1 MKNGPKCACE
11 KPVLREVAS
20 AKGVSTS
27 FCGRCKRPLTL
38 RLSSLRPAA

>member
-1 MKNGPKCACE
+1 MNNEPKCACE
-11 KPVLREVAS
+11 KPILRELS
-20 AKGVSTS
+20 TAKGASTS

>member
-1 MKNGPKCACE
+1 MKNESKCVCE
-11 KPVLREVAS
+11 KPVLREVAT
-20 AKGVSTS
+20 AKGASTS